1 MADPILYE
9 SDPNKQWFDL
19 DGSFECL
26 GGLDNDLALLDLIPP
41 TNCDLMFPEMNDLNA
56 DSTSGFCPEPW
67 FSDFVSYERSDDPY
81 QGPGPFPDYLFD
93 AKGKTNQE
101 AIDPLFNCDSKN
113 DPWQDMDQSCDFT
126 FSIRQM
132 VETQAAA
139 DTRFSSNKEKRIEAS
154 IAIHLQ
160 RLQEASIASLEA
172 EPNTNFSSPCSSDLV
187 QDSISPGSTGV
198 SQIATPAFASAENT
212 STPKSGTDAT
222 PGGVEFVLDLN
233 MNATTNLPKKHKPRS
248 QAQKDNYIKARKY
261 GACEKHRKQHKRVS
275 LPLFGYS

>member
-9 SDPNKQWFDL
+9 SDPNKQRFDL

-26 GGLDNDLALLDLIPP
+26 GDLDNDLALLDSIPP
-41 TNCDLMFPEMNDLNA
+41 TDCDLMFPNMNDLNA

-81 QGPGPFPDYLFD
+81 QGTGPLPDGYMFD
-93 AKGKTNQE
+93 AEGKENQE
-101 AIDPLFNCDSKN
+101 AIDPFFNCNNNN
-113 DPWQDMDQSCDFT
+113 DPRQDMDQSCDFT
-126 FSIRQM
+126 SSIRQM
-132 VETQAAA
+132 VEAQAAT
-139 DTRFSSNKEKRIEAS
+139 DTRCSSNKEKRIEAS
-154 IAIHLQ
+154 IAVHLQ
-160 RLQEASIASLEA
+160 RLQEASMASLKV

-198 SQIATPAFASAENT
+198 SQIATPASASTENT
-212 STPKSGTDAT
+212 STTKSGTDAT
-222 PGGVEFVLDLN
+222 SGGVEFVLDLN

-275 LPLFGYS
+275 LLSV